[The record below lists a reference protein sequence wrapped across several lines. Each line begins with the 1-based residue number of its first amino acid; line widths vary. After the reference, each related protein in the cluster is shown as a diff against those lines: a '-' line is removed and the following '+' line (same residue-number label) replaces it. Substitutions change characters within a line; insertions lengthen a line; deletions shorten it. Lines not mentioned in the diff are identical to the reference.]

1 MIAAMTP
8 AMDPEANDR
17 EEWYSPFV
25 SNLLKNCFTLSFVM
39 KSIPRD
45 GNTLNTFAPVT
56 SSSADTPSI
65 VTAAASTTSEVV
77 VAASKEEVQEVDKE
91 EEKKKNLSA
100 E

>member
-1 MIAAMTP
+1 MKKEDTVASAKTQEQNGSVRDQMVVT
-8 AMDPEANDR
+8 DGV
-17 EEWYSPFV
+17 EEKKV
-25 SNLLKNCFTLSFVM
+25 EVAVEETKE
-39 KSIPRD
+39 I
-45 GNTLNTFAPVT
+45 APVT